1 MSEPVGDPLNRGP
14 QGPGAIRATRAV
26 VDLGALR
33 SNAAL
38 LRRAAGGAV
47 LAAVVKADAYGH
59 GAVETSR
66 ALVQD
71 GLAGALA
78 VSLVEEGVE
87 LREAGL
93 SPPLPILVMGP
104 SMAGGHAEMVA
115 HDLTPVVSAPADL
128 EVLADLGRRRGR
140 PVEVHLKID
149 TGMGRLGI
157 GVDTIAPLLARARAA
172 GGIELTG
179 ICTHFASADLD
190 DLDRATSVTED
201 QLAAF
206 SRALAEVRASGATP
220 RVIHAANSAALLRF
234 PAARFDLVRPGL
246 ALYGN
251 GLLPQAALGEL
262 CQVMRLET
270 QVAQVRQVGVGQS
283 VSYGG
288 LWRAERPSRIAVL
301 PLGYADGYPRRL
313 TGKAEVLVRGRRCPV
328 VGAISMDMTLVDVT
342 GLGDDAEVG
351 DAVVL
356 LGAQGQERVSTA
368 EFAARSGL
376 TEYEVTCG
384 ISKRVPRSYQ

>member
-1 MSEPVGDPLNRGP
+1 MDGSEVMAAVP
-14 QGPGAIRATRAV
+14 GPGAIRATRAV

-33 SNAAL
+33 DNARL
-38 LRRAAGGAV
+38 CRRAAGGAA

-59 GAVETSR
+59 GAVEASR
-66 ALVQD
+66 ALVQG
-71 GLAGALA
+71 GLADALA

-93 SPPLPILVMGP
+93 ALPLPILVMGP
-104 SMAGGHAEMVA
+104 SMAGGYAEMVA
-115 HDLTPVVSAPADL
+115 RGLTPVVSAPDDL
-128 EVLADLGRRRGR
+128 EALADLGRQRGR
-140 PVEVHLKID
+140 PVEIHLKID

-157 GVDTIAPLLARARAA
+157 ALDQSGPLVARALAA
-172 GGIELTG
+172 GGIDLAG

-190 DLDRATSVTED
+190 DLDRATAVTGD
-201 QLAAF
+201 QLSAF
-206 SRALAEVRASGATP
+206 TRALAAVRAAGGQP

-251 GLLPQAALGEL
+251 GLPPAPALGAL
-262 CQVMRLET
+262 RQVMHLET
-270 QVAQVRQVGVGQS
+270 QVAQLRQVGVGQA

-301 PLGYADGYPRRL
+301 PLGYADGYPRSL
-313 TGKAEVLVRGRRCPV
+313 TGKAEALVRGQRCPV

-342 GLGDDAEVG
+342 GLGHDAQVG

-368 EFAARSGL
+368 ELAARSGL

-384 ISKRVPRSYQ
+384 ISKRVPRSYR